1 MNEYSKF
8 LNRDEAG
15 KLLARKLIEYKSDD
29 SVIILAL
36 PRGGV
41 PIGYVIA
48 YELHKPLDIYLVK
61 KIGVPGHEEL
71 AMGAVSSS
79 GEVSVDSG
87 LVERLQITDTDLN
100 ELIDFKKTELK
111 EREQLLRGSKPPL
124 DLTNKTVILVD
135 DGLAT
140 GATMLTAIRSIK
152 KSHPAKIIAAIPVA
166 SREAMEMVQRE
177 VDEAICLLVPDFFYS
192 VSVWYSDFRQTT
204 DGEVITLLNRAR
216 DLSGDALNKSVAI

>member
-1 MNEYSKF
+1 MSEFRNF
-8 LNRDEAG
+8 LNREQAG
-15 KLLARKLIEYKSDD
+15 KLLARKLMKYKNDD
-29 SVIILAL
+29 NVIILAL

-71 AMGAVSSS
+71 AMGAISSS
-79 GEVSVDSG
+79 GEVSIDSA
-87 LVERLQITDTDLN
+87 LVERLQISDAELN
-100 ELIDFKKTELK
+100 ELVESKKTEIK
-111 EREQLLRGSKPPL
+111 DREILLRGSRPPL
-124 DLTNKTVILVD
+124 ELANKTVILVD

-152 KSHPAKIIAAIPVA
+152 KLYPSKIIAAMPVA
-166 SREAMEMVQRE
+166 SREAIEIVQSE
-177 VDEAICLLVPDFFYS
+177 VEEAVCLLVPDFFYS

-204 DGEVITLLNRAR
+204 DGEVITLLNRSS
-216 DLSGDALNKSVAI
+216 DQLKGPNKKTVAI

>member
-15 KLLARKLIEYKSDD
+15 KLLARKLIEYKADD

-41 PIGYVIA
+41 PVGYVIA

-79 GEVSVDSG
+79 GEVSIDSG
-87 LVERLQITDTDLN
+87 LVERLQMSDAELN
-100 ELIDFKKTELK
+100 ELIDFKKTEIK

-124 DLTNKTVILVD
+124 DLANKTVILVD

-152 KSHPAKIIAAIPVA
+152 KLHPAKIIAAIPVA
-166 SREAMEMVQRE
+166 SREAMEIVQKE
-177 VDEAICLLVPDFFYS
+177 ADEAICLLVPDFFYS

-204 DGEVITLLNRAR
+204 DGEVINLLNRSTEPLA
-216 DLSGDALNKSVAI
+216 DTYKKSIPI

>member
-15 KLLARKLIEYKSDD
+15 KLLARKLIEYKADD

-41 PIGYVIA
+41 PVGYVIA

-79 GEVSVDSG
+79 GEVSIDSG
-87 LVERLQITDTDLN
+87 LVERLQISDAELN
-100 ELIDFKKTELK
+100 ELIDFKKTEIK

-124 DLTNKTVILVD
+124 DLANKTVILVD

-152 KSHPAKIIAAIPVA
+152 KLHPAKIIAAIPVA
-166 SREAMEMVQRE
+166 SREAMEMVQKE
-177 VDEAICLLVPDFFYS
+177 ADEAICLLVPDFFYS

-204 DGEVITLLNRAR
+204 DGEVINLLNRSTEPLA
-216 DLSGDALNKSVAI
+216 DTYKKSIAI

>member
-15 KLLARKLIEYKSDD
+15 KLLARKLIEYKADD

-41 PIGYVIA
+41 PVGYVIA

-87 LVERLQITDTDLN
+87 LVERLQISDAELN
-100 ELIDFKKTELK
+100 ELIYFKKTEIK
-111 EREQLLRGSKPPL
+111 EREQFLRGSKPPL
-124 DLTNKTVILVD
+124 ELANKTVILVD

-152 KSHPAKIIAAIPVA
+152 KLHPAKIIAAIPVA
-166 SREAMEMVQRE
+166 SREAMEMVQKE
-177 VDEAICLLVPDFFYS
+177 ADEAICLLVPDFFYS

-204 DGEVITLLNRAR
+204 DGEVINLLNRSTEPLA
-216 DLSGDALNKSVAI
+216 DTYKKIIAI